1 VKKTKINNTLKIL
14 APGSSLKRR
23 VVYSLAIVRLILAP
37 VIFLTIYYLF
47 KMGGIVNRI
56 VNKDAPVTTLAE
68 QISVEMLQARR
79 SERNYFLL
87 NDQAYL
93 KENRKAADQIRGLV
107 AQIESRQPAEQDSTK
122 DILQS
127 LQLYE
132 RQFAN
137 AVELLQEH
145 GGTTTE
151 RVQQAVQTY
160 ETDLNEVLR
169 HSRRMENTQ
178 LVQELQSQVQ
188 SFDADLAK
196 TLAQKNPTLRQVTA
210 ELQATSQHVLQVATQ
225 LEAESWKRVQRDH
238 EEARRLLYD
247 AEWVLSIV
255 SVITFLLSV
264 WISFVLPRAVVKPL
278 VSLKNA
284 VDHAA
289 AGNLPVEFELE
300 GEGEIIDLARSI
312 DKLIHRVP

>member
-1 VKKTKINNTLKIL
+1 MQTRIGKTLKIL

-23 VVYSLAIVRLILAP
+23 VGYSLAIVRLILAP

-47 KMGGIVNRI
+47 KMGAIVNRI
-56 VNKDAPVTTLAE
+56 VNKDAPATTLAQ

-93 KENRKAADQIRGLV
+93 KDNHQAGDRIRGLV
-107 AQIESRQPAEQDSTK
+107 AQIESLQPAEQGATQNVLK
-122 DILQS
+122 S
-127 LQLYE
+127 LRLYE
-132 RQFAN
+132 QQFAD
-137 AVELLQEH
+137 AAALLQTR

-151 RVQQAVQTY
+151 RVHKTVDAY
-160 ETDLNEVLR
+160 ETDLNELLR
-169 HSRRMENTQ
+169 RSRRIGNAQ
-178 LVQELQSQVQ
+178 LVQELQSRVQ

-196 TLAQKNPTLRQVTA
+196 TLSQENPALRLLTDGM
-210 ELQATSQHVLQVATQ
+210 QATSQHLLGLASQ
-225 LEAESWKRVQRDH
+225 LEAENWKRVQRDH
-238 EEARRLLYD
+238 QEVRDLLHD

-255 SVITFLLSV
+255 SAITFLLSI
-264 WISFVLPRAVVKPL
+264 WISIVLPRAVVQPL
-278 VSLKNA
+278 VNLKNA

-289 AGNLPVEFELE
+289 AGNDPVEFELT

-312 DKLIHRVP
+312 DQLIHRVP

>member
-1 VKKTKINNTLKIL
+1 MQRKIHKTLKIL

-23 VVYSLAIVRLILAP
+23 VAYSLAIVRLILAP

-47 KMGGIVNRI
+47 EMGAIVNRI
-56 VNKDAPVTTLAE
+56 VNKDAPATTLA
-68 QISVEMLQARR
+68 QQVSVEMLEARR
-79 SERNYFLL
+79 SERNYSLL

-93 KENRKAADQIRGLV
+93 TENRQAADQIRGLIG
-107 AQIESRQPAEQDSTK
+107 QIDSLQPAERDGTK
-122 DILQS
+122 DVLKS

-132 RQFAN
+132 QQFAD
-137 AVELLQEH
+137 AVALLQKH

-151 RVQQAVQTY
+151 RVQLAVGAY
-160 ETDLNEVLR
+160 ETDLNELLR
-169 HSRRMENTQ
+169 RSRRMGNAQ

-196 TLAQKNPTLRQVTA
+196 TLGQENPTLRMVTA
-210 ELQATSQHVLQVATQ
+210 QMQAASQHVLRVASQ
-225 LEAESWKRVQRDH
+225 LEAESWERVQRDH
-238 EEARRLLYD
+238 QQARRLLHN

-255 SVITFLLSV
+255 SVITFLLSI
-264 WISFVLPRAVVKPL
+264 WISFLLPRAVVKPL

-289 AGNLPVEFELE
+289 GGNHPVEFELQ

-312 DKLIHRVP
+312 DKLIHRVA